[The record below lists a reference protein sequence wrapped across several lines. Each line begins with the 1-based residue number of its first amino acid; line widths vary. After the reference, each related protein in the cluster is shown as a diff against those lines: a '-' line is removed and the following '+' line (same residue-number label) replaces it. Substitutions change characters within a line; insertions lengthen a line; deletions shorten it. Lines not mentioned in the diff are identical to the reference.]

1 MEKFKIKV
9 TPERSKVIQE
19 ILFSYGVTWF
29 LGDIDVSCT
38 DKPYLFVQGIERRI
52 TWGRVQD
59 GDVSD
64 LTELTY
70 EDFMAK
76 YAPLPNKFAVL
87 DSEAITK
94 HCVEHEGMNSG
105 LGVMSNVYAL
115 FFYGRLDS
123 WEDKEHRI
131 APLGYEIITEER
143 FFNNINKMKTT
154 TKTYKVTR
162 EQMGKIHKIACSEWK
177 SKIDSIVI
185 CVFGTYN
192 NDGELTHDTVESMF
206 KAATDAQKTVLST
219 IFPTYKE
226 KPVLRPYDASD
237 AKDLIGKVVKHKN
250 DNIYL
255 AITAANDF
263 NAMIGA
269 AWIRYES
276 ILELYTFIDGSPCG
290 KK

>member
-1 MEKFKIKV
+1 MV
-9 TPERSKVIQE
+9 
-19 ILFSYGVTWF
+19 
-29 LGDIDVSCT
+29 
-38 DKPYLFVQGIERRI
+38 I
-52 TWGRVQD
+52 TWGMVLE
-59 GDVSD
+59 GDRSD
-64 LTELTY
+64 LPELTY
-70 EDFMAK
+70 EEFMAK
-76 YAPLPNKFAVL
+76 YAPLPEKFVVQ
-87 DSEAITK
+87 DSNAITDYVNK
-94 HCVEHEGMNSG
+94 IHYTTYMPDFTEGAVFIDFG
-105 LGVMSNVYAL
+105 LVFRTWVN
-115 FFYGRLDS
+115 F
-123 WEDKEHRI
+123 ETT
-131 APLGYEIITEER
+131 PTEIVSEER